1 MITVISGKDESR
13 QGMEHYLMNNFD
25 LLHRLIRE
33 LSVLRKDFIQLK
45 FASGEEWLSW
55 LTRELVNFKINSWSS
70 VLIFCL
76 FNKLSRP
83 NHIIANVEADIYS
96 SIVIPPPRLLPTGQ
110 PPQAL
115 FSIGHLPQTLF
126 W

>member
-1 MITVISGKDESR
+1 MMITVISGKDESR

-55 LTRELVNFKINSWSS
+55 LTRELVNFKINS
-70 VLIFCL
+70 
-76 FNKLSRP
+76 
-83 NHIIANVEADIYS
+83 
-96 SIVIPPPRLLPTGQ
+96 
-110 PPQAL
+110 
-115 FSIGHLPQTLF
+115 
-126 W
+126 